1 MDACENPSTIQ
12 LTESKLPRL
21 ISVGGKMAVDNRSKL
36 VRMTVRNIGCI
47 GNEGLAIELDNIV
60 CLVGRNNSGKSTVLR
75 AYELARGS
83 IAFDCSRD
91 RHQHA
96 TDEQPS
102 EIELEVHIPEGIGNV
117 DARWKS
123 PRDGLLIV
131 KSRWQWAAPDFVKVR
146 ETWDPKAGAAE
157 GGTWADDKAGGADAV
172 FSSRLPR
179 PLRIGSLEDIG
190 KTEGS
195 LLTLALAPLLAT
207 LEKARSDAQSSLSKS
222 ILSVTTEIEAL
233 SDSHQEHFNV
243 VSARVTSG
251 FQKVFPKLDVKLE
264 FGAAPLV
271 PNIGEL
277 IKAGSGLKIKD
288 GQTDSS
294 LGQQGTG
301 ARRALFWA
309 MLQVHNE
316 LTRDK
321 EIREDHRKKILAEIA
336 ELEKQK
342 KPKKGKELSEEQ
354 LANIDAGIAPLM
366 AMLAAHDDGGAI
378 PASADDPALPGYLL
392 LIDEPENA
400 LHPMAAR
407 AAQRHLYK
415 LAESPDWQVIMTTHS
430 PYFINPFEDHTTIVR
445 LERNTDDEAGPIT
458 PRTYR
463 SDDITFEGDDK
474 AHLQALQHID
484 PSFAEVFF
492 GSYPVLVE
500 GDTEHAAFIAAIVE
514 KEDELLDRVTVVRA
528 RGKAILL
535 PLIKVLTHFKI
546 NFGVVHDCDPPF
558 KKNGDKNGMWSENGK
573 IRTAILAARAQGL
586 EARHRVSIPD
596 FERFLG
602 GDEESKDKP
611 LNAYMRVTAE
621 DEPRVK
627 VQGLLADLMR
637 SAEHDPFGAEV
648 LHGGVEYMDVLRVR
662 IDEWAAANGW
672 SDEPRFKGK

>member
-1 MDACENPSTIQ
+1 
-12 LTESKLPRL
+12 
-21 ISVGGKMAVDNRSKL
+21 MAEANRSKL

-47 GNEGLAIELDNIV
+47 GNEGLTIELDNIV
-60 CLVGRNNSGKSTVLR
+60 CLVGRNNSGKSTILR

-83 IAFDCSRD
+83 IAFERSRD
-91 RHQHA
+91 RHQHSA
-96 TDEQPS
+96 DEQPS

-117 DARWKS
+117 DARWKQ
-123 PRDGLLIV
+123 PCDGLLIV
-131 KSRWQWAAPDFVKVR
+131 KSRWQWPAPDFLKVR
-146 ETWDPKAGAAE
+146 ETWDPEAGLDEA
-157 GGTWADDKAGGADAV
+157 GRWADDKAGGADAV

-190 KTEGS
+190 KTEGN
-195 LLTLALAPLLAT
+195 LLTLALAPLLTT
-207 LEKARSDAQSSLSKS
+207 LEKARADAESSLFKS
-222 ILSVTTEIEAL
+222 IASVSNEIETL
-233 SDSHQEHFNV
+233 SGIHQEHFNA

-271 PNIGEL
+271 PNISDL
-277 IKAGSGLKIKD
+277 VKSGSGLKIKD
-288 GQTDSS
+288 GKTDSS
-294 LGQQGTG
+294 LSQQGTG

-321 EIREDHRKKILAEIA
+321 EIREEYRKRLVGELAD
-336 ELEKQK
+336 LEKQK
-342 KPKKGKELSEEQ
+342 KPKKGKGLALEL
-354 LANIDAGIAPLM
+354 LAKLDVEMGTVKAKL
-366 AMLAAHDDGGAI
+366 LAHDEGGAI
-378 PASADDPALPGYLL
+378 PASTDDPALPGYLL

-445 LERNTDDEAGPIT
+445 LERSADDEMNSIT

-474 AHLQALQHID
+474 ARLQALQHID

-492 GSYPVLVE
+492 GSYPILVE

-514 KEDELLDRVTVVRA
+514 KEDDLLDRVTVVRA

-558 KKNGDKNGMWSENGK
+558 KKNGDKNGMWSENSK
-573 IRTAILAARAQGL
+573 IRNAVITARERGL

-621 DEPRVK
+621 AELRAK
-627 VQGLLADLMR
+627 VHVLLDDLLQ
-637 SAEHDPFGAEV
+637 STQFDPFSADV
-648 LHGGVEYMDVLRVR
+648 LKEGVEYLDVLNAR
-662 IDEWAAANGW
+662 ICEWAATNGV
-672 SDEPRFKGK
+672 SDNPRYKGK

>member
-1 MDACENPSTIQ
+1 MADA
-12 LTESKLPRL
+12 
-21 ISVGGKMAVDNRSKL
+21 NRSKL
-36 VRMTVRNIGCI
+36 VRLSVRNVGCI
-47 GNEGLAIELDNIV
+47 GNDGLAIELDNIV
-60 CLVGRNNSGKSTVLR
+60 CLVGRNNSGKSTILR

-83 IAFDCSRD
+83 AAFERTRD

-96 TDEQPS
+96 ADEHPS

-117 DARWKS
+117 DARWKH

-131 KSRWQWAAPDFVKVR
+131 KSRWQWAAPDFIKVR
-146 ETWDPKAGAAE
+146 ETWDPKAGPD
-157 GGTWADDKAGGADAV
+157 GVGQWADDKAGGADAV

-190 KTEGS
+190 KTEGN

-207 LEKARSDAQSSLSKS
+207 LEKARGDAGSPLFKS
-222 ILSVTTEIEAL
+222 INSVSAEIELL
-233 SDSHQEHFNV
+233 SGNHTDHFNT
-243 VSARVTSG
+243 VSAKVTSG

-271 PNIGEL
+271 PNIADL
-277 IKAGSGLKIKD
+277 VRSGSGLKIKD
-288 GQTDSS
+288 GKTDSS

-321 EIREDHRKKILAEIA
+321 EIREEYRRRLGVEIA
-336 ELEKQK
+336 DLEKQK
-342 KPKKGKELSEEQ
+342 KPKKGKALTTDEV
-354 LANIDAGIAPLM
+354 DAIEAEIGVAKAKL
-366 AMLAAHDDGGAI
+366 LAHDEGGAI
-378 PASADDPALPGYLL
+378 PASTDDPALPGYLL

-430 PYFINPFEDHTTIVR
+430 PYFINPFEDHTTIIR
-445 LERNTDDEAGPIT
+445 LERKSEDMADSIA

-463 SDDITFEGDDK
+463 SDDIKFEGDDK
-474 AHLQALQHID
+474 ARLQALQHID

-492 GSYPVLVE
+492 GSYPILVE

-546 NFGVVHDCDPPF
+546 DFGVVHDCDPPF
-558 KKNGDKNGMWSENGK
+558 TKKNAKNGMWTENGK
-573 IRTAILAARAQGL
+573 IRDAVRTARSRGL

-611 LNAYMRVTAE
+611 LNAYMRVTSESELRERVHALL
-621 DEPRVK
+621 DE
-627 VQGLLADLMR
+627 LMR
-637 SAEHDPFGAEV
+637 STQHEPFDAGVLKEGA
-648 LHGGVEYMDVLRVR
+648 EYMDVLMES
-662 IDEWAAANGW
+662 IQKWAAANGV
-672 SDEPRFKGK
+672 SNDPRFKIS

>member
-1 MDACENPSTIQ
+1 MADA
-12 LTESKLPRL
+12 
-21 ISVGGKMAVDNRSKL
+21 NRSKL
-36 VRMTVRNIGCI
+36 VRMSVRNIGCI
-47 GNEGLAIELDNIV
+47 GDDGLTVDLDNIV
-60 CLVGRNNSGKSTVLR
+60 CLVGRNNSGKSTILR

-83 IAFDCSRD
+83 IAFEVSRD

-117 DARWKS
+117 DVRWKQ
-123 PRDGLLIV
+123 PIDGLLIV
-131 KSRWQWAAPDFVKVR
+131 KSRWQWAAPNFTKVR
-146 ETWDPKAGAAE
+146 ETWDPKAGPAE
-157 GGTWADDKAGGADAV
+157 AGKWADDKAGGADAV

-190 KTEGS
+190 KTEGN
-195 LLTLALAPLLAT
+195 LLTLALAPLLST
-207 LEKARSDAQSSLSKS
+207 VEKARGDAGSALFKSISSVSTEIE
-222 ILSVTTEIEAL
+222 ILSVN
-233 SDSHQEHFNV
+233 HKEHFNT

-271 PNIGEL
+271 PNIAEL
-277 IKAGSGLKIKD
+277 VRSGSGLKIRD
-288 GQTDSS
+288 GKTDSS

-316 LTRDK
+316 LTRDR
-321 EIREDHRKKILAEIA
+321 EIREDYRKRLAGELAEF
-336 ELEKQK
+336 EKQK
-342 KPKKGKELSEEQ
+342 KPKKGKELTADQ
-354 LANIDAGIAPLM
+354 LAEIDARKAVVNAKL
-366 AMLAAHDDGGAI
+366 LAHDEGGAI
-378 PASADDPALPGYLL
+378 PASSDDPALPGYLL

-415 LAESPDWQVIMTTHS
+415 LAESADWQVIMTTHS

-445 LERNTDDEAGPIT
+445 LERGADEEVNSIT

-474 AHLQALQHID
+474 ARLQALQHID

-492 GSYPVLVE
+492 GSYPILVE

-514 KEDELLDRVTVVRA
+514 KADELLDRVTLVRA

-546 NFGVVHDCDPPF
+546 NFGVVHDCDPPY
-558 KKNGDKNGMWSENGK
+558 KKNREKNGMWSENSK
-573 IRTAILAARAQGL
+573 IRDAVLTARERGL

-602 GDEESKDKP
+602 GEEESKDKP
-611 LNAYMRVTAE
+611 LNAYMRVSSDAE
-621 DEPRVK
+621 LRGK
-627 VQGLLADLMR
+627 VHVLLNELMQ
-637 SAEHDPFGAEV
+637 SVQHDPFDSDV
-648 LHGGVEYMDVLRVR
+648 MKDGVEYMDVLKAG
-662 IDEWAAANGW
+662 ILAWAKANGASDDPRYTGIKIPIEGQDI
-672 SDEPRFKGK
+672 SDEDK

>member
-1 MDACENPSTIQ
+1 
-12 LTESKLPRL
+12 
-21 ISVGGKMAVDNRSKL
+21 MAEANRSKL

-47 GNEGLAIELDNIV
+47 GNEGLTIDLDNIV
-60 CLVGRNNSGKSTVLR
+60 CLVGRNNSGKSTILR

-83 IAFDCSRD
+83 IAFERSRD

-96 TDEQPS
+96 VDEQPS

-117 DARWKS
+117 DVRWKH

-131 KSRWQWAAPDFVKVR
+131 KSRWQWAAPDFSKVR
-146 ETWDPKAGAAE
+146 ETWDPKAGPDEA
-157 GGTWADDKAGGADAV
+157 GQWADDKAGGADAV

-190 KTEGS
+190 KTEGN

-207 LEKARSDAQSSLSKS
+207 LEKARGDAESALFKS
-222 ILSVTTEIEAL
+222 ITSVSTEIEML
-233 SDSHQEHFNV
+233 SGNHKEHFNT

-271 PNIGEL
+271 PNIADL
-277 IKAGSGLKIKD
+277 VRSGSGLKIKD
-288 GQTDSS
+288 GKTDSS

-321 EIREDHRKKILAEIA
+321 EIREEYRKRLVGDLA

-342 KPKKGKELSEEQ
+342 KPKKGKEQAADQ
-354 LANIDAGIAPLM
+354 LAALEAEIGAVKVKL
-366 AMLAAHDDGGAI
+366 LAHDEGGAI
-378 PASADDPALPGYLL
+378 PASTDDPALPGYLL

-445 LERNTDDEAGPIT
+445 LERSADDEAGSIT

-474 AHLQALQHID
+474 ARLQALQHID

-492 GSYPVLVE
+492 GSYPILVE

-558 KKNGDKNGMWSENGK
+558 KKNGDKNGMWSENSK
-573 IRTAILAARAQGL
+573 IRNAVITARERGL

-621 DEPRVK
+621 AELRAK
-627 VQGLLADLMR
+627 VHVLLDDLMR
-637 SAEHDPFGAEV
+637 SAQYDPFDAEV
-648 LHGGVEYMDVLRVR
+648 LKEGIEYMDILMKRVC
-662 IDEWAAANGW
+662 EWAAVNGL
-672 SDEPRFKGK
+672 SDEPRYKGK

>member
-1 MDACENPSTIQ
+1 
-12 LTESKLPRL
+12 
-21 ISVGGKMAVDNRSKL
+21 
-36 VRMTVRNIGCI
+36 MTVRNIGCI
-47 GNEGLAIELDNIV
+47 GDDGLTIDLDNIV
-60 CLVGRNNSGKSTVLR
+60 CLVGRNNSGKSTILR
-75 AYELARGS
+75 AYELARS
-83 IAFDCSRD
+83 SLTFERSRD

-96 TDEQPS
+96 ADERPS

-117 DARWKS
+117 DARWKF

-131 KSRWQWAAPDFVKVR
+131 KSRWQWSAPDFLKVR
-146 ETWDPKAGAAE
+146 ETWDPKAGPE
-157 GGTWADDKAGGADAV
+157 GTGEWADDKAGGADAV

-207 LEKARSDAQSSLSKS
+207 LEKARGDAETALFKS
-222 ILSVTTEIEAL
+222 IASVSTEIEAL
-233 SDSHQEHFNV
+233 SGTHQEHFNT
-243 VSARVTSG
+243 VSTRVSSG

-264 FGAAPLV
+264 FGSAPLV
-271 PNIGEL
+271 PNIADL
-277 IKAGSGLKIKD
+277 VRAGSGLKIKD
-288 GQTDSS
+288 GKTDSS

-321 EIREDHRKKILAEIA
+321 EIRDEYRKRLNAELG

-342 KPKKGKELSEEQ
+342 KPKKGKELADDQIAE
-354 LANIDAGIAPLM
+354 IDAQVGIVKAK
-366 AMLAAHDDGGAI
+366 LAAHDEGGAI
-378 PASADDPALPGYLL
+378 PVSTDDPALPGYLL

-445 LERNTDDEAGPIT
+445 LERSTNDDAGSIT

-474 AHLQALQHID
+474 ARLQALQHID

-492 GSYPVLVE
+492 GSYPILVE

-558 KKNGDKNGMWSENGK
+558 KSNGDKNGMWTENRK
-573 IRTAILAARAQGL
+573 INDAVVSARERGL

-602 GDEESKDKP
+602 GEEESKDKP
-611 LNAYMRVTAE
+611 LNAYMRVAAE
-621 DEPRVK
+621 VELRAK
-627 VQGLLADLMR
+627 IHGLLSDLMQ
-637 SAEHDPFGAEV
+637 SDQHAPFDFKTMKGEV
-648 LHGGVEYMDVLRVR
+648 DYMDVLQAR
-662 IDEWAAANGW
+662 IVEWAQANGVA
-672 SDEPRFKGK
+672 DEPRYKGK